1 MVCMSWTTGQYPAG
15 FFNSL
20 LGGGQMAFPTDEQ
33 QQIQLELEGLKRT
46 LEWTEIQQEQLLD
59 RLDLLRLDNARL
71 QDRVE
76 ELVRQVEGLKQQQ
89 PLF

>member
-1 MVCMSWTTGQYPAG
+1 MKLVSCFSSLPGGRSMSFRA
-15 FFNSL
+15 
-20 LGGGQMAFPTDEQ
+20 DEQ

-46 LEWTEIQQEQLLD
+46 LEWTKIQREQLLD

-76 ELVRQVEGLKQQQ
+76 ELERQVDGLKQQQ
-89 PLF
+89 ALF

>member
-1 MVCMSWTTGQYPAG
+1 MSSQV
-15 FFNSL
+15 
-20 LGGGQMAFPTDEQ
+20 DER

-46 LEWTEIQQEQLLD
+46 LEWTEIQREQLLD

-71 QDRVE
+71 QDRIE
-76 ELVRQVEGLKQQQ
+76 ELERQVDSLKQQQ

>member
-1 MVCMSWTTGQYPAG
+1 MS
-15 FFNSL
+15 
-20 LGGGQMAFPTDEQ
+20 FPTDERQ
-33 QQIQLELEGLKRT
+33 QSQLELEGLKRT
-46 LEWTEIQQEQLLD
+46 LEWTEIQREQLLD

-76 ELVRQVEGLKQQQ
+76 ELVRQVEGLRQQQ

>member
-1 MVCMSWTTGQYPAG
+1 MS
-15 FFNSL
+15 
-20 LGGGQMAFPTDEQ
+20 FPTDDRQ
-33 QQIQLELEGLKRT
+33 QLELQGLKRT
-46 LEWTEIQQEQLLD
+46 LEWTTIQREQLLD

-76 ELVRQVEGLKQQQ
+76 ELERQVDGLRQQQ

>member
-1 MVCMSWTTGQYPAG
+1 MSSQV
-15 FFNSL
+15 
-20 LGGGQMAFPTDEQ
+20 DERQ
-33 QQIQLELEGLKRT
+33 QVQLELEGLKRT

>member
-1 MVCMSWTTGQYPAG
+1 MGGSSGLLDGGPMS
-15 FFNSL
+15 
-20 LGGGQMAFPTDEQ
+20 FPTDQQ

-46 LEWTEIQQEQLLD
+46 LEWTESQREQLLD
-59 RLDLLRLDNARL
+59 RLDLLRLENARL

-76 ELVRQVEGLKQQQ
+76 ELVRQIEGLKQQQ

>member
-1 MVCMSWTTGQYPAG
+1 MSFQV
-15 FFNSL
+15 
-20 LGGGQMAFPTDEQ
+20 DER

-59 RLDLLRLDNARL
+59 RLDLLRLENTRL

>member
-1 MVCMSWTTGQYPAG
+1 MGGSS
-15 FFNSL
+15 SL
-20 LGGGQMAFPTDEQ
+20 LGGGHMSSQVDEQ
-33 QQIQLELEGLKRT
+33 QQVQLELEGLKRT

-59 RLDLLRLDNARL
+59 RLDLLRLDNTRL

-76 ELVRQVEGLKQQQ
+76 ELERQVDGLRQQQ

>member
-1 MVCMSWTTGQYPAG
+1 VSSQV
-15 FFNSL
+15 
-20 LGGGQMAFPTDEQ
+20 DER

-59 RLDLLRLDNARL
+59 RLDLLRLDNTRL

-76 ELVRQVEGLKQQQ
+76 ELERQVDGLRQQQ

>member
-1 MVCMSWTTGQYPAG
+1 MPIQ
-15 FFNSL
+15 
-20 LGGGQMAFPTDEQ
+20 TDERQ
-33 QQIQLELEGLKRT
+33 QTQLELEGLRRT
-46 LEWTEIQQEQLLD
+46 LQWTEIQQEQLLN
-59 RLDLLRLDNARL
+59 RLDLLRLENARL

>member
-1 MVCMSWTTGQYPAG
+1 MGGSS
-15 FFNSL
+15 SL
-20 LGGGQMAFPTDEQ
+20 LGGGQMAFPTEEQ

-46 LEWTEIQQEQLLD
+46 LEWTEIQREQLLD

-76 ELVRQVEGLKQQQ
+76 ELVRQVDGLKQQQ

>member
-1 MVCMSWTTGQYPAG
+1 MGGSS
-15 FFNSL
+15 SL
-20 LGGGQMAFPTDEQ
+20 LGGGDMSSQVDEQ

-59 RLDLLRLDNARL
+59 RLDLLWLDNTRL

-76 ELVRQVEGLKQQQ
+76 ELERQVDGLRQQQ

>member
-1 MVCMSWTTGQYPAG
+1 MSSQV
-15 FFNSL
+15 
-20 LGGGQMAFPTDEQ
+20 DER

-59 RLDLLRLDNARL
+59 RLDLLRLDNTRL

-76 ELVRQVEGLKQQQ
+76 ELERQVDGLRQQQ